1 MMERLSDSGIYEI
14 LNTVSGDRYIG
25 QASNFTKRWSRH
37 RRMLQRGNHDNQH
50 LQNAWNKYGECA
62 FSFRVVERCEKAV
75 ITAAEQRWMDF
86 HQPVYNKAPAAGS
99 RVGVPSSPETR
110 AKISAAHKG
119 RHKSPA
125 HQAAITLALQGR
137 KMPSPSAETR
147 AKLSRAHKG
156 RKLSPEQAERAASL
170 CHANGAALKGKPWS
184 EARRAAQAART

>member
-25 QASNFTKRWSRH
+25 QASNFTKRWSKH
-37 RRMLQRGNHDNQH
+37 RRMLQAGAHDNQH

-86 HQPVYNKAPAAGS
+86 HQPAYNKAPAAGS
-99 RVGVPSSPETR
+99 RAGVPSSPETR

-119 RHKSPA
+119 RQKSA
-125 HQAAITLALQGR
+125 EHQAAITLALRGR
-137 KMPSPSAETR
+137 KMPPLSAEAK
-147 AKLSRAHKG
+147 AKLSAVNKG
-156 RKLSPEQAERAASL
+156 RVLGPMPEARKNAISVVKS
-170 CHANGAALKGKPWS
+170 GVPWS
-184 EARRAAQAART
+184 AARRAAQEARA